1 MGHRQTRAKTI
12 KYMWPCPVVPGLQ
25 TLILF
30 YFLQY
35 SGDVNQ
41 AWVYKNDVK
50 IEETELYTYYV
61 NSVDNQYGYVK
72 SMGSR

>member
-1 MGHRQTRAKTI
+1 
-12 KYMWPCPVVPGLQ
+12 MWPCPVVPGLQ

-35 SGDVNQ
+35 SSGDVNQ

>member
-1 MGHRQTRAKTI
+1 MRHRQTRAKTI
-12 KYMWPCPVVPGLQ
+12 VARPCGSCFADINFV
-25 TLILF
+25 

-50 IEETELYTYYV
+50 IEETQLYTYYV

>member
-1 MGHRQTRAKTI
+1 MFYNI
-12 KYMWPCPVVPGLQ
+12 
-25 TLILF
+25 F